1 VDSSR
6 IWKRDGSSKGHES
19 WGLAESVGEY
29 IGDEI
34 VDTGEVMGCGFVAE
48 ADGGERALGRGEW
61 PIGMVV
67 ALEPDG

>member
-1 VDSSR
+1 VDSSKS
-6 IWKRDGSSKGHES
+6 WKRDGSSKEHES

-48 ADGGERALGRGEW
+48 ADGEDGVGRGEW